1 MSDIEIKIVRRA
13 TSQVEISRRSS
24 QISIT
29 RRDVAVVTIER
40 SRVPPQGIVM
50 NVTPRTVWLNEGNG
64 YSADFEVV
72 ANVPWTVE

>member
-1 MSDIEIKIVRRA
+1 
-13 TSQVEISRRSS
+13 
-24 QISIT
+24 
-29 RRDVAVVTIER
+29 
-40 SRVPPQGIVM
+40 M